1 MMMIRLLCVSL
12 LMMVLTGCSMA
23 PVDSHIEGYLT
34 TPQGGLLKNPEGQC
48 WRTAAWRPWLAI
60 AECDPELVRERRES
74 GLPVAELEEE
84 VIEQQ
89 AEPDRTAWRPP
100 EEDVPVAPSQRVL
113 DALPTSGLLPTLS
126 LTEDRPLALSGDASF
141 HFGHYRLTPRGRESL
156 EYLASAIRRQQARE
170 LTVEITGHTDRIGQ
184 RNANQVLSQQR
195 ADTVRDAL
203 IEMGIAAEV
212 ITAVGKGMSEPLTTL
227 DDCPADLVH
236 CELIACLAEDRRVE
250 VKVSGIREVRR

>member
-1 MMMIRLLCVSL
+1 MMIRLLCMSL
-12 LMMVLTGCSMA
+12 FMVILAGCSMA

-48 WRTAAWRPWLAI
+48 WRTAGWRPWLAI

-74 GLPVAELEEE
+74 GLPVAELEED

-89 AEPDRTAWRPP
+89 AEPDRTVWPS
-100 EEDVPVAPSQRVL
+100 EEAEELPAPPSQRVL
-113 DALPTSGLLPTLS
+113 DALPTPGLLPTLT

-141 HFGHYRLTPRGRESL
+141 HFGHHRLTPRGRESL
-156 EYLASAIRRQQARE
+156 AYLASAIRRQQARE
-170 LTVEITGHTDRIGQ
+170 LTVEITGHTDRIGS
-184 RNANQVLSQQR
+184 REANMVLSRQR
-195 ADTVRDAL
+195 ADTVREAL
-203 IEMGIAAEV
+203 IEMGIEADA

-227 DDCPADLVH
+227 EDCPADLVH